1 MSRRSTNRLLPS
13 GKGDIKIGRL
23 MRTTGEK
30 EDNGAL
36 SKSCQLENFVQI
48 GWWIMNDPGG
58 QHTYREFQPTWREWW
73 SIYEAPAA
81 RLTFIDKFPKLTAFY
96 PTDGQPFAKKSP
108 SISTREPSSHPPP
121 CNFNLVPRC
130 ATSDPDSSFDP
141 IFRSTIEVKF
151 LEWIIL
157 LLR

>member
-48 GWWIMNDPGG
+48 GWWIMNDPSG

-108 SISTREPSSHPPP
+108 ALQFQRENPRVILLHATLIWYRGALLPIPIVVSIR
-121 CNFNLVPRC
+121 
-130 ATSDPDSSFDP
+130 SFDQQS
-141 IFRSTIEVKF
+141 R
-151 LEWIIL
+151 
-157 LLR
+157 